1 MLNSSSSSASLSTY
15 WKTLTS
21 LSDFSELKKT
31 KNKTLLSSLTSS
43 ESSMLYFVC
52 FVCFIRKVH
61 SHRHSTDNSP
71 VAPPQGKA
79 SGPGST
85 AVTLSLSFRWS
96 HGLNTNLPSPS
107 RLSFRHCS
115 FSMSMRWYSPYS
127 RPLSAGSCSP
137 AQPQPC
143 PCPWPCPCPD
153 IVEVRAGR
161 KTATGVGSEN
171 CSTRPRHFEKWNRIV
186 RSVTSVWSCSWK
198 WYFLFTH
205 FQNKTKL
212 HERRARISQ
221 LKKRGGGQHSF
232 AETHFCFLFI
242 PISINCPYLESVC
255 A

>member
-1 MLNSSSSSASLSTY
+1 
-15 WKTLTS
+15 
-21 LSDFSELKKT
+21 
-31 KNKTLLSSLTSS
+31 
-43 ESSMLYFVC
+43 MLYFVC
-52 FVCFIRKVH
+52 FVCLIRKVH

-71 VAPPQGKA
+71 VAPPQRKA

-143 PCPWPCPCPD
+143 PWPCPCPD

-161 KTATGVGSEN
+161 KTSPPVLGQKTVRPDHDTSKSETVLCVQWLPCGVAVEN
-171 CSTRPRHFEKWNRIV
+171 DTSCLHIFKIKQSYTNDERGFLSKAAQFCWHFRK
-186 RSVTSVWSCSWK
+186 
-198 WYFLFTH
+198 
-205 FQNKTKL
+205 
-212 HERRARISQ
+212 
-221 LKKRGGGQHSF
+221 SF
-232 AETHFCFLFI
+232 SGEHNPNQFPKTHFCFLFI

>member
-1 MLNSSSSSASLSTY
+1 MIFWDLRYVEQQLLIRVALNILKDIHISIRLQ
-15 WKTLTS
+15 WI
-21 LSDFSELKKT
+21 KKT
-31 KNKTLLSSLTSS
+31 TLLSSSTSS

-79 SGPGST
+79 SGPGSRLCA

-153 IVEVRAGR
+153 IVEVAGR
-161 KTATGVGSEN
+161 KTSPPVLGQKTVGPDHDTSKSETVLCVQWLPCGVAVEN
-171 CSTRPRHFEKWNRIV
+171 DTSYLDIFKIK
-186 RSVTSVWSCSWK
+186 RSYTNDERG
-198 WYFLFTH
+198 FLS
-205 FQNKTKL
+205 K
-212 HERRARISQ
+212 I
-221 LKKRGGGQHSF
+221 GGGGTVLLTFSQIILRRTQSK
-232 AETHFCFLFI
+232 
-242 PISINCPYLESVC
+242 PIS
-255 A
+255 